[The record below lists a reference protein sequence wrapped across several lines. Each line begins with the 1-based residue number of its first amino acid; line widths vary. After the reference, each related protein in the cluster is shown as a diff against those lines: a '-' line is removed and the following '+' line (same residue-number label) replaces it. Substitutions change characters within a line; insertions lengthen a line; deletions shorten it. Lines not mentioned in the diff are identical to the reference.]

1 MVIVATVRALK
12 YHGGVPKPELNQ
24 ENLEALEKGL
34 PNLLQ
39 HVDNVKNVYGL
50 PCVVAIN
57 AFPTDTKAE
66 LDLVERKCNEL
77 GVNVALSEVW
87 AKGGEGG
94 KALAEEV
101 IRLCE
106 QPSHFQFVYDTQA
119 SIQEKLDTIVKKVYH
134 GERVVLTANAKKQA
148 QQLTDLGF
156 GDLPICMAKTQY
168 SFSDDQTLLG
178 APSGF
183 EVTVRNLKVSAGAGF
198 IVALTGDIMTM
209 PGLPKVPSAEKI
221 DVDENGRITGLF

>member
-1 MVIVATVRALK
+1 
-12 YHGGVPKPELNQ
+12 VPKADLNN

-39 HVDNVKNVYGL
+39 HVSNIRDVFGL

-66 LDLVERKCNEL
+66 LDLVEKKCNEL

-94 KALAEEV
+94 IALAKEV
-101 IRLCE
+101 VRLCE
-106 QPSHFQFVYDTQA
+106 EPNHFRQSYELDL
-119 SIQEKLDTIVKKVYH
+119 SIEEKLEAICKRIYH
-134 GERVVLTANAKKQA
+134 ADGVELTNAAKKQA
-148 QQLTDLGF
+148 KQLTDLGF
-156 GDLPICMAKTQY
+156 AGMPICMAKTQY
-168 SFSDDQTLLG
+168 SFSDDPTLLG
-178 APSGF
+178 APKGF
-183 EVTVRNLKVSAGAGF
+183 TVTVRNLKVSAGAGF

-209 PGLPKVPSAEKI
+209 PGLPKVPAAEKI
-221 DVDENGRITGLF
+221 DVDENGVITGLF